1 MSSVITILMLSLL
14 PFQNTYFG
22 FRISSLSH
30 VPGSFVMQIPVG
42 STRLGF
48 DMGISYSTLN
58 SKTQISNTPPSPTQH
73 FRSFTADVG
82 VDIFVP
88 VVSREYNGRNLLGF
102 MEIRP
107 GYSLSNEVAPPFI
120 NDQDSV
126 KTYYQAFSVALKVGS
141 EYSVKIFGMDTRLQL
156 STDLVTLTYKHNK
169 RTIYNSPNSPSVDEQ
184 SFFNVSGMNLF
195 AGKFSLWL
203 LFKL

>member
-14 PFQNTYFG
+14 PFQNTYLG

-48 DMGISYSTLN
+48 DMGISYSTLD
-58 SKTQISNTPPSPTQH
+58 SKTQVSNTPPSPTQH

-107 GYSLSNEVAPPFI
+107 GYSFGSGIAPDPI
-120 NDQDSV
+120 SQDSV
-126 KTYYQAFSVALKVGS
+126 KTAYQNFSVALKVGS
-141 EYSVKIFGMDTRLQL
+141 EYSVKIFGMDTRLQF
-156 STDLVTLTYKHNK
+156 STDLVTLTYNHNK
-169 RTIYNSPNSPSVDEQ
+169 RTTYYDPVSPSVDEQ

>member
-14 PFQNTYFG
+14 PFQNTYLG

-58 SKTQISNTPPSPTQH
+58 SKTQSYNTHH
-73 FRSFTADVG
+73 FSSFSADLG

-107 GYSLSNEVAPPFI
+107 GYSFGSGVAPDPI
-120 NDQDSV
+120 TQDSV
-126 KTYYQAFSVALKVGS
+126 KTAYQNFSVALKVGS
-141 EYSVKIFGMDTRLQL
+141 EYSVKIFGMDTRLQF
-156 STDLVTLTYKHNK
+156 STDLVTLTYNHNK
-169 RTIYNSPNSPSVDEQ
+169 RTTYYDPVSPSVDEQ

>member
-1 MSSVITILMLSLL
+1 MNSVITILILSLL
-14 PFQNTYFG
+14 PFKNTYLG

-58 SKTQISNTPPSPTQH
+58 SKTQISNTSPSPTQH
-73 FRSFTADVG
+73 FRSLTADVG
-82 VDIFVP
+82 VEIFVP

-102 MEIRP
+102 MEIRS
-107 GYSLSNEVAPPFI
+107 GYSFGNEVAPPFVYG
-120 NDQDSV
+120 QDSV
-126 KTYYQAFSVALKVGS
+126 KTAYQAFSVALKVGS

-169 RTIYNSPNSPSVDEQ
+169 RTIYNSSGSSVDEQ